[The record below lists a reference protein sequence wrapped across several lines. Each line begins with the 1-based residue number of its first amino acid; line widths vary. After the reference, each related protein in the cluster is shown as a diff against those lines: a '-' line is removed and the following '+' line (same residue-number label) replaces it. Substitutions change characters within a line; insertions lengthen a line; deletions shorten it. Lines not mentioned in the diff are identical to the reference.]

1 MQEFP
6 NDSKMKIKTE
16 KFKQQIS
23 LRGLHMIIIAKLENP
38 EKEKRK
44 EKPFNFL

>member
-6 NDSKMKIKTE
+6 NDSIMKIKTE
-16 KFKQQIS
+16 KFNQQIF

-38 EKEKRK
+38 EKEKGK
-44 EKPFNFL
+44 KNP